1 MRLKQESEKM
11 MTVCAKK
18 RKRENDVVF
27 FFIIYYFNVRRITL
41 PRMSDN
47 QSWLLGE
54 TARFTSD
61 YTCNH
66 VYICTIAKK
75 KHFHDF
81 LEFSVMSI
89 HRN

>member
-18 RKRENDVVF
+18 GKREMDVF
-27 FFIIYYFNVRRITL
+27 FYIIIYCFNVHRITL

-47 QSWLLGE
+47 QYWLLGE

-61 YTCNH
+61 YMCNH

-75 KHFHDF
+75 EKKA
-81 LEFSVMSI
+81 FSRFSRVFR
-89 HRN
+89 HVNT

>member
-18 RKRENDVVF
+18 ESVKMMVF
-27 FFIIYYFNVRRITL
+27 YIIIYCFNVHRITL

-54 TARFTSD
+54 PARFTSD
-61 YTCNH
+61 YTCNS

-75 KHFHDF
+75 KA
-81 LEFSVMSI
+81 FSRLSRVFR
-89 HRN
+89 HVNT

>member
-18 RKRENDVVF
+18 GKLENDVF
-27 FFIIYYFNVRRITL
+27 FFIIYCFNVHRITL

-66 VYICTIAKK
+66 MYICTIAKK

>member
-18 RKRENDVVF
+18 EKRENDLV
-27 FFIIYYFNVRRITL
+27 FFIIYCFNVHRITL

-54 TARFTSD
+54 QLDLLATTRVT
-61 YTCNH
+61 TCT
-66 VYICTIAKK
+66 YAQLQKK
-75 KHFHDF
+75 KA
-81 LEFSVMSI
+81 FSLFSRVFR
-89 HRN
+89 HVNT